1 MNTQAMIR
9 TAGRAAVAMAVLLGT
24 AIAGASTARAADGA
38 APVLIDRSFHRLE
51 EGLVHLRSVA
61 GAADGAAPPLVL
73 LHPSP
78 SSSRSLEPLMRELAQ
93 RRPGVRVLAP
103 DTLGNGDS
111 AAPLPET
118 PDAAYFAG
126 ALARLLDVLGIAQI
140 DLYGAHTGARIAA
153 EFAVAYP
160 QRVRRLV
167 LDGIADYPAEIKQ
180 QILANYAPSVQPDEY
195 GRQFIWA
202 FNFIRDQQLH
212 FPYFLRRPEY
222 RLATTMPPPEELH
235 LRTLDVLKALQ
246 TYHKP
251 YLAAFRYP
259 SRERLPKVA
268 APTLFTITASEP
280 PALKTMSRE
289 MAALVPAA
297 RVEEVDATPRG
308 KAVAMAAFLDP
319 R

>member
-1 MNTQAMIR
+1 MSTTMR
-9 TAGRAAVAMAVLLGT
+9 RARGGVAIIAAALALT
-24 AIAGASTARAADGA
+24 LALAAASAGAAE
-38 APVLIDRSFHRLE
+38 VLVDRSFHRLA

-61 GAADGAAPPLVL
+61 GSGAAGGPPVLL

-78 SSSRSLEPLMRELAQ
+78 SSSRTLEPLLRELAA
-93 RRPGVRVLAP
+93 RRPGVQLLAP

-111 AAPLPET
+111 APPAPET
-118 PDAAYFAG
+118 PEAAYFAD
-126 ALARLLDVLGIAQI
+126 ALARLLDTLKIERI

-180 QILANYAPSVQPDEY
+180 QILANYAPAVQPDEY

-222 RLATTMPPPEELH
+222 RLATTMPAPEDLH

-259 SRERLPKVA
+259 ARERLPRVA

-289 MAALVPAA
+289 LAALVPAA

-308 KAVAMAAFLDP
+308 KAAAMAAFFGAP
-319 R
+319 

>member
-1 MNTQAMIR
+1 VRAIVAAALALAM
-9 TAGRAAVAMAVLLGT
+9 TLSAGRAGATEVL
-24 AIAGASTARAADGA
+24 
-38 APVLIDRSFHRLE
+38 VDRSFHRLS
-51 EGLVHLRSVA
+51 EGLVHLRSVEGGGAA
-61 GAADGAAPPLVL
+61 GAIPVVL

-78 SSSRSLEPLMRELAQ
+78 SSSRALEPLLRELAA
-93 RRPGVRVLAP
+93 RRPGVRLLAP
-103 DTLGNGDS
+103 DTPGNGDS
-111 AAPLPET
+111 AAPAPET

-126 ALARLLDVLGIAQI
+126 ALARLLDTLKIDRI

-180 QILANYAPSVQPDEY
+180 QILANYAPAVQPDEY
-195 GRQFIWA
+195 GRHFIWA
-202 FNFIRDQQLH
+202 FNFVRDQQLH

-222 RLATTMPPPEELH
+222 RLATTMPAPEELH

-259 SRERLPKVA
+259 ARERLPKVA

-280 PALKTMSRE
+280 PALKVMSRE
-289 MAALVPAA
+289 LAALVPAA
-297 RVEEVDATPRG
+297 RVEEVDASPRG
-308 KAVAMAAFLDP
+308 KAAAMAAFLAAP
-319 R
+319 